1 MFHTSISWGGKIT
14 SFEASKEC
22 VEDVSLVTP
31 HFIHHSGLNYDHR
44 VSGLES
50 LWPAAVLRLS
60 ALLQETKEIIAL
72 DRQGTQQQGPE
83 SPTVTPPG
91 VRVNTRYKNST
102 KGTCSK
108 QNKKKE
114 CPQWQIYPPFR
125 HTRRQVCTGL
135 FLFETGH
142 RPCPSSAVIF
152 LGSLIRQSCS
162 FLDVE
167 ALWCMTK
174 TLSPIERGTWAYV

>member
-1 MFHTSISWGGKIT
+1 MCWGCQLGNASFYPPLRTKLWSSRKRTRIPLTSSGSSTQCLATRNQGNNSARQTRDTTTRTWIAHGNSTWR
-14 SFEASKEC
+14 ASKYK
-22 VEDVSLVTP
+22 VQKL
-31 HFIHHSGLNYDHR
+31 HQRYMFK
-44 VSGLES
+44 
-50 LWPAAVLRLS
+50 
-60 ALLQETKEIIAL
+60 TK
-72 DRQGTQQQGPE
+72 Q
-83 SPTVTPPG
+83 
-91 VRVNTRYKNST
+91 
-102 KGTCSK
+102 
-108 QNKKKE
+108 KKE

-152 LGSLIRQSCS
+152 LGSLIRQSCL

>member
-108 QNKKKE
+108 QNKKKNAHSGRYTLHSGTLGDR
-114 CPQWQIYPPFR
+114 CVQDYFYSRLDIDLV
-125 HTRRQVCTGL
+125 RRALL
-135 FLFETGH
+135 F
-142 RPCPSSAVIF
+142 F
-152 LGSLIRQSCS
+152 LGSLIRQSCL